1 MARLTGELVTQ
12 TVPVVAG
19 QTYSIVVGGGGK
31 AGKSN
36 DSSNETRRYG
46 GTGGASSAFDI
57 TANGGSEYT
66 DYTGGGQGG
75 KDANAYYSD
84 ATSGSS
90 GWVKINYDV
99 HSTSTKIDKYAL
111 HIDL

>member
-1 MARLTGELVTQ
+1 MARKEGELVIQ
-12 TVPVVAG
+12 TIPVTVG
-19 QTYSIVVGGGGK
+19 ETYSIVVGGGGK
-31 AGKSN
+31 AGKSTT
-36 DSSNETRRYG
+36 SSNETTRYG
-46 GTGGASSAFDI
+46 GAGGSSTAFGV

-66 DYTGGGQGG
+66 DYTGGGAGG
-75 KDANAYYSD
+75 QDETSRYS
-84 ATSGSS
+84 ASAGSA